1 MEGATI
7 LMTNDS
13 SRKFPPLVFIL
24 CALTIGLGITHILVR
39 EYYPPGHTV
48 RLVLTSLMMLALAS
62 FIFVYSR
69 LIASL
74 DEYQRQIQL
83 FALAIGFPLSL
94 VLVWAIGYF
103 RAEGLFQG
111 SDPRDLPMVMLVAYA
126 VGYALAWVKYR

>member
-1 MEGATI
+1 MIKRSERF
-7 LMTNDS
+7 S
-13 SRKFPPLVFIL
+13 PLVFIL
-24 CALTIGLGITHILVR
+24 CTLTIGLGITHIGLR

-48 RLVLTSLMMLALAS
+48 RLVVTSLMMLALAS

-103 RAEGLFQG
+103 RAEGLLQG
-111 SDPRDLPMVMLVAYA
+111 SDPRDLPMVMLIAYA
-126 VGYALAWVKYR
+126 IGYALAWMKYR

>member
-1 MEGATI
+1 MKGATP
-7 LMTNDS
+7 MVNNS
-13 SRKFPPLVFIL
+13 SQRFPQLVLVL
-24 CALTIGLGITHILVR
+24 CTLTIGLGITHMLVR
-39 EYYPPGHTV
+39 ESYPPGHTV
-48 RLVLTSLMMLALAS
+48 RLVLTSLMILALAS

-111 SDPRDLPMVMLVAYA
+111 SDPRDLPLVMLISYGI
-126 VGYALAWVKYR
+126 GYALAWMKYR

>member
-1 MEGATI
+1 
-7 LMTNDS
+7 MTSKS
-13 SRKFPPLVFIL
+13 SLRFPPLVLVL
-24 CALTIGLGITHILVR
+24 CTLTIGLGITHMLVR
-39 EYYPPGHTV
+39 ESYPPGHSI
-48 RLVLTSLMMLALAS
+48 RLVLTSLMVLALAS

-69 LIASL
+69 MIASL

-111 SDPRDLPMVMLVAYA
+111 SDPRDLPMVMLIAYA
-126 VGYALAWVKYR
+126 VGYGFAWVKYR